1 MYGSILSKFTPES
14 LPFNLELLPKP
25 AYLVG
30 GAVRDAILGRNR
42 NELDFKLDLDF
53 ILPSEAVNVARKI
66 AKYHQAGFVLLDEQR
81 QIARVVFPNATV
93 DIAQQEG
100 NSLETDLHRRDFT
113 INAIAYNIHTQEIR
127 DPLHGGADLEK
138 GILRMISPANLE
150 DDPLRL
156 MRGYRQAAQ
165 LGFTIEAE
173 TQSTIRALAGHL
185 EKVAAERIRVE
196 LGYMLTNPQGT
207 PWLIKAI
214 EDGLLK
220 SSFKYATSQS
230 CALIAEVDKVAV
242 QLADKFPTL
251 KQILQQYVRDTVKT
265 TWLGIAKLACLV
277 NPNPEIAEVELEKLT
292 YSRAEIQSVTT
303 ALRIFPK
310 LNVPSISL
318 REQYFLF
325 REAGSVF
332 PTTAILA
339 TAYGNV
345 VRDMSE
351 DKSLITYA
359 SLLARYLNPDDPV
372 AHPTQLVSGKH
383 IISSLNIPSSPLIGK
398 ILTEIAV
405 AQVEGKIST
414 FDQAIIFARKVIREQ
429 ATGNRE

>member
-1 MYGSILSKFTPES
+1 MYGSILSKFTPDS
-14 LPFNLELLPKP
+14 LPFNLKLLPKP

-30 GAVRDAILGRNR
+30 GAVRDAILERNR
-42 NELDFKLDLDF
+42 EYLDLDF
-53 ILPSEAVNVARKI
+53 ILPSDAVNVAREI

-81 QIARVVFPNATV
+81 QIARVVFPDATV

-100 NSLETDLHRRDFT
+100 DSVEADLHRRDFT
-113 INAIAYNIHTQEIR
+113 INAIAYNIHTQEII
-127 DPLHGGADLEK
+127 DPLQGGADLEA

-165 LGFTIEAE
+165 LGFSIEAE
-173 TQSTIRALAGHL
+173 THSTIRALASHL
-185 EKVAAERIRVE
+185 KKVAAERIRVE
-196 LGYMLTNPQGT
+196 LGYMLANPQGT
-207 PWLIKAI
+207 PWLIKAY

-220 SSFKYATSQS
+220 SSFKCATSQS
-230 CALIAEVDKVAV
+230 CVLVAEVDKVAF
-242 QLADKFPTL
+242 QLTEEFPNL
-251 KQILQQYVRDTVKT
+251 KEILQQNIRDTVKT

-277 NPNPEIAEVELEKLT
+277 NLKPEIAEAELEKLT
-292 YSRAEIQSVTT
+292 YSKAEIQSITT
-303 ALRIFPK
+303 ALRTFSK
-310 LNVPSISL
+310 LDAQLSL

-351 DKSLITYA
+351 DKPLTTYA
-359 SLLARYLNPDDPV
+359 SLLSRYLTPDDPV
-372 AHPTQLVSGKH
+372 AHPTQLVSGTH

-398 ILTEIAV
+398 LLTEIAV

-414 FDQAIIFARKVIREQ
+414 SYEAIEFAKKMVV
-429 ATGNRE
+429 GNG

>member
-1 MYGSILSKFTPES
+1 MYGSILSKFTPDS

-30 GAVRDAILGRNR
+30 GAVRDALLGRNR
-42 NELDFKLDLDF
+42 DDLNFKLDLDF

-81 QIARVVFPNATV
+81 QIARVVFADATV

-100 NSLETDLHRRDFT
+100 DSVEADLQRRDFT
-113 INAIAYNIHTQEIR
+113 INAIAYNIHTQEII
-127 DPLHGGADLEK
+127 DPLQGRADLK
-138 GILRMISPANLE
+138 AGVLRMISPGNLE

-165 LGFTIEAE
+165 LGFSIEAQ
-173 TQSTIRALAGHL
+173 THSTIRVLASHL
-185 EKVAAERIRVE
+185 PKVAAERIRVE
-196 LGYMLTNPQGT
+196 LAYMLANTQGT
-207 PWLIKAI
+207 SWLIKAI

-220 SSFKYATSQS
+220 SSFEYATSQS
-230 CALIAEVDKVAV
+230 CALIAEVDKVAL
-242 QLADKFPTL
+242 QFTEEFPIL
-251 KQILQQYVRDTVKT
+251 KEILQQNIRDTVKT

-277 NPNPEIAEVELEKLT
+277 NSNPEIAEAELEKLT
-292 YSRAEIQSVTT
+292 YSKAEIQSVTT
-303 ALRIFPK
+303 ALRTFPK
-310 LNVPSISL
+310 LNAQLSL

-325 REAGSVF
+325 KEAGSVF

-351 DKSLITYA
+351 DKPLKTYA
-359 SLLARYLNPDDPV
+359 SLLSRYLNPDDPV
-372 AHPTQLVSGKH
+372 AHPTQLISGKH

-398 ILTEIAV
+398 LLTEITV

-414 FDQAIIFARKVIREQ
+414 SYEAIEFARKMVM
-429 ATGNRE
+429 GNE

>member
-1 MYGSILSKFTPES
+1 MYGSILSQFTPES

-42 NELDFKLDLDF
+42 DDLDFKLDLDF

-66 AKYHQAGFVLLDEQR
+66 AFDHQAGFVLLDEQR
-81 QIARVVFPNATV
+81 QIARVVFPDATV

-100 NSLETDLHRRDFT
+100 DSLETDLHRRDFT

-127 DPLHGGADLEK
+127 DPLQGGADLEK

-173 TQSTIRALAGHL
+173 THSTIRALASHL
-185 EKVAAERIRVE
+185 EKVAYERIRVE
-196 LGYMLTNPQGT
+196 LGYMLANPQGT
-207 PWLIKAI
+207 PWLIKAV

-220 SSFKYATSQS
+220 SSFEYATSH
-230 CALIAEVDKVAV
+230 CAIVAEVDKVAL
-242 QLADKFPTL
+242 QLTEEFPNL
-251 KQILQQYVRDTVKT
+251 QDILQQNIRDTVKT

-277 NPNPEIAEVELEKLT
+277 NSNPEIAEAELEKLT
-292 YSRAEIQSVTT
+292 YSKAEIQSVTT
-303 ALRIFPK
+303 ALRTFPR
-310 LNVPSISL
+310 LNTALSL

-325 REAGSVF
+325 RQAGSVF

-345 VRDMSE
+345 VGEMSE
-351 DKSLITYA
+351 DKPLTTYA
-359 SLLARYLNPDDPV
+359 SLLSRYLTPDDPV
-372 AHPTQLVSGKH
+372 AHPTQLVSGTH

-398 ILTEIAV
+398 LLTEIAV

-414 FDQAIIFARKVIREQ
+414 SYEAIEFARNMVEKN
-429 ATGNRE
+429 G

>member
-42 NELDFKLDLDF
+42 DYLDLDF

-100 NSLETDLHRRDFT
+100 DSLETDLHRRDFT

-127 DPLHGGADLEK
+127 DPLQGGVDLEK

-173 TQSTIRALAGHL
+173 THSTIRALSSHL
-185 EKVAAERIRVE
+185 KNVAYERIRVE
-196 LGYMLTNPQGT
+196 LGYMLANPQGT
-207 PWLIKAI
+207 PWLIKAV

-220 SSFKYATSQS
+220 SSFEYATSQS
-230 CALIAEVDKVAV
+230 CILVTEIDKVAS
-242 QLADKFPTL
+242 QLIEEFPSL
-251 KQILQQYVRDTVKT
+251 KEILQQYIRDTVKT

-277 NPNPEIAEVELEKLT
+277 NSNPEIAEKELEKLT
-292 YSRAEIQSVTT
+292 YSKAEIQSVTT
-303 ALRIFPK
+303 ALRTFPK
-310 LNVPSISL
+310 LNTALSL

-345 VRDMSE
+345 VRNMSE
-351 DKSLITYA
+351 DKPVTTYA
-359 SLLARYLNPDDPV
+359 SLLSRYLTPDDPV
-372 AHPTQLVSGKH
+372 AHPTQLVSGTH

-414 FDQAIIFARKVIREQ
+414 FDEAIEFAKKMIEN
-429 ATGNRE
+429 A

>member
-14 LPFNLELLPKP
+14 LPFNLELLPKS

-30 GAVRDAILGRNR
+30 GAVRDAILARNR
-42 NELDFKLDLDF
+42 DYLDLDF

-66 AKYHQAGFVLLDEQR
+66 AFDHQAGFVLLDEQR

-100 NSLETDLHRRDFT
+100 DSLETDLHRRDFT
-113 INAIAYNIHTQEIR
+113 INAIAYNIHTQKII
-127 DPLHGGADLEK
+127 DPLQGGADLAK

-173 TQSTIRALAGHL
+173 TESTIRALASHL

-196 LGYMLTNPQGT
+196 LGYMLANPQGT
-207 PWLIKAI
+207 PWLIKAV

-220 SSFKYATSQS
+220 SSFKYATSLS
-230 CALIAEVDKVAV
+230 CALIAEVDKVAL
-242 QLADKFPTL
+242 QLTEEFPSL
-251 KQILQQYVRDTVKT
+251 KEILQQNIRDTVKT
-265 TWLGIAKLACLV
+265 TWLGITKLACLV
-277 NPNPEIAEVELEKLT
+277 NPKPEIAEAELEKLT
-292 YSRAEIQSVTT
+292 YSRAEIQRVTT
-303 ALRIFPK
+303 ALRTFPR
-310 LNVPSISL
+310 LNTELSL

-325 REAGSVF
+325 KEAGSVF

-339 TAYGNV
+339 IAYGNV

-351 DKSLITYA
+351 DKPLTTYA
-359 SLLARYLNPDDPV
+359 SLLSRYLNPDDPV
-372 AHPTQLVSGKH
+372 AHPTQLLSGKH

-398 ILTEIAV
+398 LLTEIAV

-414 FDQAIIFARKVIREQ
+414 SYEAIEFAKKMVM
-429 ATGNRE
+429 GNW

>member
-1 MYGSILSKFTPES
+1 MYGSILSKFTPDS

-42 NELDFKLDLDF
+42 EYLDLDF

-100 NSLETDLHRRDFT
+100 DSLETDLHRRDFT
-113 INAIAYNIHTQEIR
+113 INGIAYNIHTQEII
-127 DPLHGGADLEK
+127 DPLQGGADLKK
-138 GILRMISPANLE
+138 GILRMISPTNLE

-165 LGFTIEAE
+165 LGFTIETE
-173 TQSTIRALAGHL
+173 THSTIRGLASHL

-196 LGYMLTNPQGT
+196 LGYMLANPQGT

-220 SSFKYATSQS
+220 SSFEYATSH
-230 CALIAEVDKVAV
+230 CALVAEVDKVAL
-242 QLADKFPTL
+242 QLTEEFPSL
-251 KQILQQYVRDTVKT
+251 KEILQQNIRDTVKT
-265 TWLGIAKLACLV
+265 TWLGIAKLAFLV
-277 NPNPEIAEVELEKLT
+277 NLKPEIAEAELEKLT

-303 ALRIFPK
+303 ALRTFPK
-310 LNVPSISL
+310 LDAQLSL

-332 PTTAILA
+332 PTTTILA

-351 DKSLITYA
+351 DKPLTTYA
-359 SLLARYLNPDDPV
+359 SLLSRYLSPDDPV
-372 AHPTQLVSGKH
+372 AHPTQLVSGTH

-398 ILTEIAV
+398 LLTEIAV

-414 FDQAIIFARKVIREQ
+414 FHEAIEFAKKMVMRN
-429 ATGNRE
+429 G

>member
-1 MYGSILSKFTPES
+1 MYGSILSKFTLES

-30 GAVRDAILGRNR
+30 GAVRDAILARNR
-42 NELDFKLDLDF
+42 EYLDLDF

-81 QIARVVFPNATV
+81 QIARVVFPDATV

-100 NSLETDLHRRDFT
+100 DSLETDLHRRDFT
-113 INAIAYNIHTQEIR
+113 INAIAYNIHTQEII
-127 DPLHGGADLEK
+127 DPLQGGADLAK
-138 GILRMISPANLE
+138 GVLRMISPANLE

-173 TQSTIRALAGHL
+173 TQSTIRALASHL

-196 LGYMLTNPQGT
+196 LGYMLANPHGT
-207 PWLIKAI
+207 PWLIKAV

-220 SSFKYATSQS
+220 SSFEYVTSQS
-230 CALIAEVDKVAV
+230 CTLVAEVDKVAL
-242 QLADKFPTL
+242 QLTEEFPSL
-251 KQILQQYVRDTVKT
+251 KEILQQNIRDTVKT
-265 TWLGIAKLACLV
+265 TWLGITKLACLV
-277 NPNPEIAEVELEKLT
+277 NPKPEIAEAELEKLT

-303 ALRIFPK
+303 ALRTFPK
-310 LNVPSISL
+310 LNTELSL

-325 REAGSVF
+325 KEAGSVF

-351 DKSLITYA
+351 DKPLTTYA
-359 SLLARYLNPDDPV
+359 SLLSRYLNPDDPV
-372 AHPTQLVSGKH
+372 AHPTQLLSGKH

-398 ILTEIAV
+398 LLTEIAV

-414 FDQAIIFARKVIREQ
+414 SYEAIEFARNMVEEN
-429 ATGNRE
+429 G

>member
-53 ILPSEAVNVARKI
+53 ILPSEAVSVARKI
-66 AKYHQAGFVLLDEQR
+66 AKYHQAGFVLLDAQR
-81 QIARVVFPNATV
+81 QIARVVFPDATV

-113 INAIAYNIHTQEIR
+113 INAIAYNIHTQEII
-127 DPLHGGADLEK
+127 DPLQGGADLEK

-173 TQSTIRALAGHL
+173 THSTIRALASHL
-185 EKVAAERIRVE
+185 EKVASERIRVE
-196 LGYMLTNPQGT
+196 LGYMLANPQGT
-207 PWLIKAI
+207 PWLIKAV

-220 SSFKYATSQS
+220 SSFEYATLQS
-230 CALIAEVDKVAV
+230 CALIAEVDKVAL
-242 QLADKFPTL
+242 QLTEDFPTL
-251 KQILQQYVRDTVKT
+251 KEILQQYIRNTVKT
-265 TWLGIAKLACLV
+265 TWLGIVKLACLV
-277 NPNPEIAEVELEKLT
+277 NSNPEIAETELEKLT
-292 YSRAEIQSVTT
+292 YSKAEIQSVTT
-303 ALRIFPK
+303 ALRTFPR
-310 LNVPSISL
+310 LNTPSISL

-339 TAYGNV
+339 AAYGNV

-351 DKSLITYA
+351 DKPLATYA

-372 AHPTQLVSGKH
+372 AHSTQLVSGTH

-414 FDQAIIFARKVIREQ
+414 TYEAIIFARKMIEKGI
-429 ATGNRE
+429 GNS

>member
-1 MYGSILSKFTPES
+1 MYGSILSKFTLLS

-30 GAVRDAILGRNR
+30 GAVRDAILARNR
-42 NELDFKLDLDF
+42 DYLDLDF

-100 NSLETDLHRRDFT
+100 DSLETDLHRRDFT

-127 DPLHGGADLEK
+127 DPLQGAVDLEA

-165 LGFTIEAE
+165 LGFSIEAE
-173 TQSTIRALAGHL
+173 THSTIRALASHL

-196 LGYMLTNPQGT
+196 LGYMLANPQGT
-207 PWLIKAI
+207 PWLIKAV

-220 SSFKYATSQS
+220 SSFKYATSH
-230 CALIAEVDKVAV
+230 CAIVAEVDKVAS
-242 QLADKFPTL
+242 QLAEEFPSL
-251 KQILQQYVRDTVKT
+251 MKILQQNIRDTVKT

-277 NPNPEIAEVELEKLT
+277 NSKPEIAETELEKLT

-303 ALRIFPK
+303 ALRTFPK
-310 LNVPSISL
+310 LDAQLSL

-339 TAYGNV
+339 TAYGDV

-351 DKSLITYA
+351 DKPLTTYA
-359 SLLARYLNPDDPV
+359 SLLSRYLSPDDPV
-372 AHPTQLVSGKH
+372 AHPTQLVSGTH

-398 ILTEIAV
+398 LLTEIAV

-414 FDQAIIFARKVIREQ
+414 FNEAIEFARKMVEEN
-429 ATGNRE
+429 G

>member
-30 GAVRDAILGRNR
+30 GAVRDAILARNR
-42 NELDFKLDLDF
+42 DYLDLDF

-66 AKYHQAGFVLLDEQR
+66 AFDHQAGFVLLDEQR
-81 QIARVVFPNATV
+81 QIARVVFNHATV

-100 NSLETDLHRRDFT
+100 DSLETDLHRRDFT
-113 INAIAYNIHTQEIR
+113 INAIAYNIHTQEII
-127 DPLHGGADLEK
+127 DPLNGGADLEK

-173 TQSTIRALAGHL
+173 TQSTIRALASNL

-196 LGYMLTNPQGT
+196 LGYMLANPLGT
-207 PWLIKAI
+207 PWLIKAV

-220 SSFKYATSQS
+220 SSFEYATSH
-230 CALIAEVDKVAV
+230 CVIVAEVDKVAL
-242 QLADKFPTL
+242 QLTEEFPTL
-251 KQILQQYVRDTVKT
+251 KEILQQNIRDTVKT

-277 NPNPEIAEVELEKLT
+277 NSNPEIAVSELEKLT
-292 YSRAEIQSVTT
+292 YSKAEIQSVTT
-303 ALRIFPK
+303 ALRTFPK
-310 LNVPSISL
+310 LNSQLSL

-351 DKSLITYA
+351 DKPLTTYA
-359 SLLARYLNPDDPV
+359 SLLSRYLNPDDPV
-372 AHPTQLVSGKH
+372 AHPTQLVSGTN

-398 ILTEIAV
+398 LLTEIAV

-414 FDQAIIFARKVIREQ
+414 SYEAIEFAKKMVM
-429 ATGNRE
+429 GNG

>member
-30 GAVRDAILGRNR
+30 GAVRDAILARNR
-42 NELDFKLDLDF
+42 DYLDLDF

-66 AKYHQAGFVLLDEQR
+66 AFDHQAGFVLLDEQR
-81 QIARVVFPNATV
+81 QIARVVFNHATV

-100 NSLETDLHRRDFT
+100 DSLETDLHRRDFT
-113 INAIAYNIHTQEIR
+113 INAIAYNIHTQEII
-127 DPLHGGADLEK
+127 DPLNGGADLEK

-173 TQSTIRALAGHL
+173 TQSTIRALASHL

-196 LGYMLTNPQGT
+196 LGYMLANPLGT
-207 PWLIKAI
+207 PWLIKAV

-220 SSFKYATSQS
+220 SSFEYATSH
-230 CALIAEVDKVAV
+230 CVIVAEVDKVAL
-242 QLADKFPTL
+242 QLTEEFPTL
-251 KQILQQYVRDTVKT
+251 KEILQQNIRDTVKT

-277 NPNPEIAEVELEKLT
+277 NSNPEIAVSELEKLT
-292 YSRAEIQSVTT
+292 YSKAEIQSVTT
-303 ALRIFPK
+303 ALRTFPK
-310 LNVPSISL
+310 LNSQLSL

-351 DKSLITYA
+351 DKPLTTYA
-359 SLLARYLNPDDPV
+359 SLLSRYLNPDDPV
-372 AHPTQLVSGKH
+372 AHPTQLVSGTN

-398 ILTEIAV
+398 LLTEIAV

-414 FDQAIIFARKVIREQ
+414 SYEAIEFAKKMVM
-429 ATGNRE
+429 GNG

>member
-1 MYGSILSKFTPES
+1 MYGDILSKFTPES

-42 NELDFKLDLDF
+42 DYLDLDF
-53 ILPSEAVNVARKI
+53 ILPSEAVNVARKM

-81 QIARVVFPNATV
+81 QIARVVFPHATV

-100 NSLETDLHRRDFT
+100 DSLATDLHRRDFT
-113 INAIAYNIHTQEIR
+113 INAIAYNIHTQEII
-127 DPLHGGADLEK
+127 DPLQGSVDLEK
-138 GILRMISPANLE
+138 GILRMISAANLE

-165 LGFTIEAE
+165 LGFAIEAD
-173 TQSTIRALAGHL
+173 THSTIRTLASHL
-185 EKVAAERIRVE
+185 KKVAAERIRVE
-196 LGYMLTNPQGT
+196 LGYMLANPQGT
-207 PWLIKAI
+207 PWLIKAVK
-214 EDGLLK
+214 DGLLK
-220 SSFKYATSQS
+220 SSFEYATSQS
-230 CALIAEVDKVAV
+230 CAIIAEIDKVAL
-242 QLADKFPTL
+242 QLAEEFPNL
-251 KQILQQYVRDTVKT
+251 KGILHKNIRDTVKT
-265 TWLGIAKLACLV
+265 TWMGITKLACLV
-277 NPNPEIAEVELEKLT
+277 NPNPEIAEAELEKLT
-292 YSRAEIQSVTT
+292 YSRAETQSVTT

-310 LNVPSISL
+310 LNVQSISL

-339 TAYGNV
+339 TAYDSA

-351 DKSLITYA
+351 DKPLTTYA
-359 SLLARYLNPDDPV
+359 SLLSRYLTPDDPV
-372 AHPTQLVSGKH
+372 AHPTQLVSGTH
-383 IISSLNIPSSPLIGK
+383 IISSLNIPSSPLIGQL
-398 ILTEIAV
+398 LTEIAI

-414 FDQAIIFARKVIREQ
+414 FDEAIELARKMVEES
-429 ATGNRE
+429 G

>member
-1 MYGSILSKFTPES
+1 MYGSILSKFTLLS
-14 LPFNLELLPKP
+14 LPFNLEVLPKP

-30 GAVRDAILGRNR
+30 GAVRDALLGRNR
-42 NELDFKLDLDF
+42 DDLNFKLDLDF
-53 ILPSEAVNVARKI
+53 ILPSEAVNVARKL
-66 AKYHQAGFVLLDEQR
+66 AFDYQAGFVLLDEQR

-100 NSLETDLHRRDFT
+100 DSLETDLHRRDFT

-127 DPLHGGADLEK
+127 DPLQGGADLKK

-173 TQSTIRALAGHL
+173 THSTIRALASHL
-185 EKVAAERIRVE
+185 KNVAYERIRVE
-196 LGYMLTNPQGT
+196 LGYMLANPQGT
-207 PWLIKAI
+207 PWLIKAY

-220 SSFKYATSQS
+220 SSFEYATSQS
-230 CALIAEVDKVAV
+230 CAILAEVDKVAL
-242 QLADKFPTL
+242 QLVEEFPIL
-251 KQILQQYVRDTVKT
+251 KEILQQNIRGTVKT
-265 TWLGIAKLACLV
+265 TWLGIAKLACIV
-277 NPNPEIAEVELEKLT
+277 NSNPELAETELEKLT
-292 YSRAEIQSVTT
+292 YSKAEIQSVTT

-310 LNVPSISL
+310 LDTQLSL

-345 VRDMSE
+345 VREMSE
-351 DKSLITYA
+351 DKPLTTYA
-359 SLLARYLNPDDPV
+359 SLLSRYLNPDDPV

-398 ILTEIAV
+398 LLTEIAV

-414 FDQAIIFARKVIREQ
+414 SYEAIEFAKKVIRE
-429 ATGNRE
+429 

>member
-1 MYGSILSKFTPES
+1 MYGSILSKFTPDS

-30 GAVRDAILGRNR
+30 GAVRDAILARNR
-42 NELDFKLDLDF
+42 EYLDLDF

-81 QIARVVFPNATV
+81 QIARVVFPDATV

-100 NSLETDLHRRDFT
+100 DSLETDLHRRDFT
-113 INAIAYNIHTQEIR
+113 INAIAYNIHTQEII
-127 DPLHGGADLEK
+127 DPLQGGADLAK

-173 TQSTIRALAGHL
+173 TQSTIRALASHL

-196 LGYMLTNPQGT
+196 LGYMLANPQGT
-207 PWLIKAI
+207 PWLIKAV

-220 SSFKYATSQS
+220 SSFEYVTSLT
-230 CALIAEVDKVAV
+230 CTLFAEVDKVAL
-242 QLADKFPTL
+242 QLTEEFPSL
-251 KQILQQYVRDTVKT
+251 KEILQQNIRDTVKI

-277 NPNPEIAEVELEKLT
+277 NFKPEIAEAELEKLT

-303 ALRIFPK
+303 ALRTFPRFDAQ
-310 LNVPSISL
+310 LSL

-351 DKSLITYA
+351 DKPLTTYA
-359 SLLARYLNPDDPV
+359 SLLSRYLNPDDPV
-372 AHPTQLVSGKH
+372 AHPTQLLSGKH

-398 ILTEIAV
+398 LLTEIAV

-414 FDQAIIFARKVIREQ
+414 SYEAIEFARKMLEEN
-429 ATGNRE
+429 G

>member
-1 MYGSILSKFTPES
+1 MYGSILSKFTPDS
-14 LPFNLELLPKP
+14 LPFNLELLPQP

-30 GAVRDAILGRNR
+30 GAVRDALLERSR
-42 NELDFKLDLDF
+42 DYLDLDF
-53 ILPSEAVNVARKI
+53 ILPAEAVNVARKI

-81 QIARVVFPNATV
+81 QIARVVFADATV

-100 NSLETDLHRRDFT
+100 DSVEADLHRRDFT
-113 INAIAYNIHTQEIR
+113 INAIAYNIHTQEII
-127 DPLHGGADLEK
+127 DPLQGGADLEK
-138 GILRMISPANLE
+138 GVLRMISPANLE

-173 TQSTIRALAGHL
+173 THSTIRALASHL

-196 LGYMLTNPQGT
+196 LGYMLANPQGT
-207 PWLIKAI
+207 PWLIKAY

-220 SSFKYATSQS
+220 SSFEYATSQS
-230 CALIAEVDKVAV
+230 CAIVAEVDKVAL
-242 QLADKFPTL
+242 QLTEDFPTL
-251 KQILQQYVRDTVKT
+251 KGILQKNIRDTVKT

-277 NPNPEIAEVELEKLT
+277 NSKPEIAEAELEKLT
-292 YSRAEIQSVTT
+292 YSKAEIQSVTT
-303 ALRIFPK
+303 ALRTFPK
-310 LNVPSISL
+310 LDAQLSL

-351 DKSLITYA
+351 DKPLITYA
-359 SLLARYLNPDDPV
+359 SLLSRYLTPDDPV
-372 AHPTQLVSGKH
+372 AHPTQLLSGTH

-398 ILTEIAV
+398 LLTEIAV

-414 FDQAIIFARKVIREQ
+414 SYEAIEFARNFIQEN
-429 ATGNRE
+429 G

>member
-1 MYGSILSKFTPES
+1 MYGSILSKFTPDS

-42 NELDFKLDLDF
+42 EYLDLDF

-100 NSLETDLHRRDFT
+100 DSLETDLHRRDFT

-127 DPLHGGADLEK
+127 DPLHGGADLEA

-165 LGFTIEAE
+165 LGFSIEAE
-173 TQSTIRALAGHL
+173 THSTIRALASHL

-196 LGYMLTNPQGT
+196 LGYMLANPQGT
-207 PWLIKAI
+207 PWLIKAV

-220 SSFKYATSQS
+220 TSFKYATSH
-230 CALIAEVDKVAV
+230 CTLVAEVDKVAL
-242 QLADKFPTL
+242 QLTEEFPTL
-251 KQILQQYVRDTVKT
+251 KEILQQNIRDTVKT

-277 NPNPEIAEVELEKLT
+277 NSKPEIAETELEKLT
-292 YSRAEIQSVTT
+292 YSKAEVQSVTT
-303 ALRIFPK
+303 ALRTFPK
-310 LNVPSISL
+310 LDAQLSL

-351 DKSLITYA
+351 DKPLTTYA
-359 SLLARYLNPDDPV
+359 SLLSRYLSPDDPV
-372 AHPTQLVSGKH
+372 AHPTQLVSGTH

-398 ILTEIAV
+398 LLTEIAV

-414 FDQAIIFARKVIREQ
+414 FDEAIEFARKMVI
-429 ATGNRE
+429 GNWGLGI